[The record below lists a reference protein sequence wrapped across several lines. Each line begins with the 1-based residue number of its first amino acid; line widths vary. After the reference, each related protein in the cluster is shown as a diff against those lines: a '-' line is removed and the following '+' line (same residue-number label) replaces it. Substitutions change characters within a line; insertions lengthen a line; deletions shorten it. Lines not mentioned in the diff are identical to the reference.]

1 MLRGGVGA
9 HRPGRIV
16 TVQRLGRIVGVQGL
30 GRIISVYRLGR
41 VVGVHRLRG
50 VVDILRR
57 IVTNV
62 LRLIAVVLDRMVVV
76 VGGVGRG
83 GTVDRWEKSRINQFD
98 KDDIS

>member
-1 MLRGGVGA
+1 M
-9 HRPGRIV
+9 
-16 TVQRLGRIVGVQGL
+16 

-83 GTVDRWEKSRINQFD
+83 GTVDRWEKSRIIQFD

>member
-1 MLRGGVGA
+1 M
-9 HRPGRIV
+9 GRIISNY
-16 TVQRLGRIVGVQGL
+16 RLGRIVGVH
-30 GRIISVYRLGR
+30 RLGR

-57 IVTNV
+57 IVSNV

-76 VGGVGRG
+76 VGGIGRG
-83 GTVDRWEKSRINQFD
+83 GTVDRWEKSRIIQFD